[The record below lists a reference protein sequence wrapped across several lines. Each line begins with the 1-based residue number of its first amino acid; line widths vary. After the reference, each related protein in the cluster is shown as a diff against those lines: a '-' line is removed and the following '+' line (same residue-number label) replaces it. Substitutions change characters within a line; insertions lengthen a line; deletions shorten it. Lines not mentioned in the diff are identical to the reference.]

1 MKKTKAQTICCFLM
15 KHHRGPENVIQTR
28 QLQSYFDLDT
38 RSLRRIVHSLRC
50 KGVPICSDGNGYYV
64 AKIEDDLENTIAH
77 LNSRIEKMADA
88 RNGLLK
94 AVGAMGSGDG
104 FSIKV
109 VVKLQN
115 EKM

>member
-94 AVGAMGSGDG
+94 AVGAMDNKKLLEV
-104 FSIKV
+104 KV
-109 VVKLQN
+109 VLII
-115 EKM
+115 